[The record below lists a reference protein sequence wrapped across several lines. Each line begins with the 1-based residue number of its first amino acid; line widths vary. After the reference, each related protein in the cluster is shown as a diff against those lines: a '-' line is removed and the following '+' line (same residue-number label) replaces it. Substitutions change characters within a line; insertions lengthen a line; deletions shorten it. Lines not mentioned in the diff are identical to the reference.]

1 MNVSNCKC
9 EAAEELWTVRENNE
23 ELRRE
28 IGRQRLKIKEM
39 ITDLKKKDEIIE
51 ELTSQLEER
60 QSENL
65 SLNSEVIA
73 LGARKEI
80 DEIDSEDL
88 QEKYELVKEKY
99 ERALRKIESKK
110 YSYDQKEEWIRKAT
124 ELMHKEKNE
133 IKEAARKMEE
143 NGETEEEMQKWMDE
157 LIPEDRG
164 SKRALNDIDKDMKR
178 MENMFSLA
186 DQQIQ
191 KIKNMN
197 EEEQIVTLEL
207 VKEHGA
213 KQWKIKTKEET
224 RKRSIEEITSLE
236 DF

>member
-1 MNVSNCKC
+1 MKASNCKC

-80 DEIDSEDL
+80 DEIDSENL

-124 ELMHKEKNE
+124 ELMNKEKNE

-191 KIKNMN
+191 KIK
-197 EEEQIVTLEL
+197 
-207 VKEHGA
+207 K
-213 KQWKIKTKEET
+213 
-224 RKRSIEEITSLE
+224 KRQTV
-236 DF
+236 FK